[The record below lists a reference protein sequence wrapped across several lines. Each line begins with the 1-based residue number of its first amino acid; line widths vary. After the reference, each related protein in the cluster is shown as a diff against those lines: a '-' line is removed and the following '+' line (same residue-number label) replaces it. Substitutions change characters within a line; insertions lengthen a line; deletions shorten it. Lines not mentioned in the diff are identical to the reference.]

1 MVAAVAA
8 IACDMAYHLT
18 TDFAVSCGFLH
29 MLAGSFA
36 LCDVKGRSAGKS
48 IAACQMTAA
57 QTVHRLKSLKSSVT
71 QLSEA
76 SKPCVIRLTRCPLY
90 LQHR

>member
-36 LCDVKGRSAGKS
+36 LCDVKGRCAGKS
-48 IAACQMTAA
+48 IAACQMISAFCWERHQVA
-57 QTVHRLKSLKSSVT
+57 G
-71 QLSEA
+71 A
-76 SKPCVIRLTRCPLY
+76 SCARPRTLDAR
-90 LQHR
+90 